1 MTSPFRLTV
10 YTRRA
15 AAYASR
21 HIPPREESMPA
32 TFESILPVFLLI
44 LAGNLLRRVPTID
57 QGAWRGLEQ
66 LGYWF
71 LYPSLLFVTILN
83 ADFSGL
89 AIDAMVAA
97 LLGAVLLMCLFTCLL
112 WPPMRALR
120 LVTEGQFS
128 SVFQTAV
135 RWNAFIALAIA
146 QHIFPPEG
154 MAVVALA
161 MVVIII
167 PVNVASVTVVTRF
180 AHRKSDWPQLG
191 RNLAVNPLILP
202 CVAALALRATPF
214 GLYGPLNE
222 TLDLAGRAALGMG
235 LIAIG
240 AGLRPG
246 DLLRPTMAM
255 TIPVVLK
262 LIFFPLLLIALALAL
277 GVRGNDLA
285 YLTLCAAVPTAM
297 NGYLLARQLGGDA
310 ELYASVTTLQT
321 AVSFFS
327 IPAVLAF
334 AQLVGG

>member
-1 MTSPFRLTV
+1 
-10 YTRRA
+10 
-15 AAYASR
+15 
-21 HIPPREESMPA
+21 MPA

-44 LAGNLLRRVPTID
+44 LAGNLLRRLPMID

-71 LYPSLLFVTILN
+71 LYPALLFITILN

-89 AIDAMVAA
+89 AIDAMIAA
-97 LLGAVLLMCLFTCLL
+97 LLGAVLFMCLFTYAL
-112 WPPMRALR
+112 WPPLR
-120 LVTEGQFS
+120 GLGLVTDNEFS
-128 SVFQTAV
+128 SVYQTAI

-146 QHIFPPEG
+146 QKIFPPEG

-167 PVNVASVTVVTRF
+167 PVNVAAVTVVTRF
-180 AHRKSDWPQLG
+180 AHRRNDWPQLA
-191 RNLAVNPLILP
+191 RNLVTNPLILP
-202 CVAALALRATPF
+202 CLLALAMRAAPF
-214 GLYGPLNE
+214 SLYEPLNE

-235 LIAIG
+235 LVAIG

-246 DLLRPTMAM
+246 DLLRPSIAMAV
-255 TIPVVLK
+255 PVFLK
-262 LIFFPLLLIALALAL
+262 LVFFPLLVIALATAL
-277 GVRGNDLA
+277 GIRGGELA

-321 AVSFFS
+321 AVSFLS
-327 IPAVLAF
+327 IPAMLAL
-334 AQLVGG
+334 AQLAGG